1 MDNGCDFASLMEFIY
16 YAPVTP
22 QPMDT
27 STSDNETVRIER
39 EPSFAGQTD
48 QLEQE
53 YDLTKY
59 LVKGITTSDEDN
71 TFNYNSRDFE
81 MLHIDN
87 LQSHET
93 ENFNTVKKDFFA
105 KSENYSLKP
114 ELFIKEKE
122 KVGLEKYNPEKY
134 DKNYLDYLFPP
145 AFTEKEGFERY
156 NPEKYEK
163 NYINLE
169 KVGIERYNPEKYERN
184 PSPQLNFLDTF
195 DTSVNEAPSFDED
208 INNIINFPFDEKCGG
223 INFDT
228 IISLPQELTFISNP
242 KGESKP
248 GHRKKRTHK
257 SDDKPEVTE
266 WACEL
271 CLKKFSKKD
280 SYKHHVLRHQEKLQ
294 CEICGHSCP
303 TETELKIHHSRNHI
317 PKEAATIF
325 RCDNCIYTTTTKAT
339 LNAHIARIHKA
350 KKYSCDQCLKP
361 FALKSDLKT
370 HLKFHNK

>member
-248 GHRKKRTHK
+248 GHRKKT
-257 SDDKPEVTE
+257 
-266 WACEL
+266 
-271 CLKKFSKKD
+271 
-280 SYKHHVLRHQEKLQ
+280 
-294 CEICGHSCP
+294 
-303 TETELKIHHSRNHI
+303 
-317 PKEAATIF
+317 
-325 RCDNCIYTTTTKAT
+325 
-339 LNAHIARIHKA
+339 
-350 KKYSCDQCLKP
+350 YS
-361 FALKSDLKT
+361 
-370 HLKFHNK
+370 